1 MRTMVA
7 TTTYPAAMLQ
17 PRPRAP
23 DELQHSAQASAQAQ
37 RHTTQYSPTL
47 QDVDACEQL
56 TR

>member
-1 MRTMVA
+1 MVA